1 MDRGKDALAIRVNG
15 DTPTS
20 SWMLS
25 REQEFASDYANQ
37 TALLPRY
44 GDDLETPS
52 SDNTRR
58 PQEF

>member
-1 MDRGKDALAIRVNG
+1 
-15 DTPTS
+15 
-20 SWMLS
+20 MLGI
-25 REQEFASDYANQ
+25 NQ

-58 PQEF
+58 LFENTTIFSTILCLELHKKAMDKWP

>member
-1 MDRGKDALAIRVNG
+1 MDRGKDTLAIRVTG

-25 REQEFASDYANQ
+25 CEQEFASDYANKPV
-37 TALLPRY
+37 LLPRY

-58 PQEF
+58 QQDF